1 MSGFN
6 LLSISVELS
15 FVDIYDWT
23 HITWCF
29 MYGFFHVEYGIW
41 GLSML

>member
-23 HITWCF
+23 HIT
-29 MYGFFHVEYGIW
+29 
-41 GLSML
+41 